1 MFLSKEDSTQ
11 LWESVKQH
19 NFSLF
24 NPINQKLLN
33 PQGAVLRHLP
43 VRLYLPHAASPDAK
57 PVGKTEQTEKSQ
69 NETADKAKREEN
81 EIPPGSLRVV
91 QSLITPSLTSRELI
105 SCLRPNG
112 IMWLTCF

>member
-33 PQGAVLRHLP
+33 PQGSTLRHLP
-43 VRLYLPHAASPDAK
+43 VRLYLPHK
-57 PVGKTEQTEKSQ
+57 VEQ
-69 NETADKAKREEN
+69 DIKAKLSEEG
-81 EIPPGSLRVV
+81 EEPTKEETQSALGSLRVV
-91 QSLITPSLTSRELI
+91 QSLIAPSISSRKSSI
-105 SCLRPNG
+105 
-112 IMWLTCF
+112 